1 LPAALNISDVEVNS
15 GVNMVS
21 RFRKLLAIAI
31 GGLGMI
37 AVASSSY
44 AAAPNRAES
53 DVVVAEAE
61 KLVAQA
67 GQSNPV
73 DTKLINA
80 AMVKLRTAIRI
91 DPRNDAAYVDLGFCY
106 SVMRDGVTA
115 VDMYRTAT
123 EMNPSGNNFIELADI
138 YLRVGDPEDA
148 LLAANAGIIKDPS
161 NARLYNAKGLALN
174 DLQRFG
180 EAQEAWEKALRLNPD
195 LKVAQA
201 NLDALNG
208 GNTGRGSIVKH
219 RQQPEPA
226 GAMH

>member
-1 LPAALNISDVEVNS
+1 MKTIYRVGGKLRLSLAVGIAIVAFAAM
-15 GVNMVS
+15 GT
-21 RFRKLLAIAI
+21 LAI
-31 GGLGMI
+31 
-37 AVASSSY
+37 ASSSY
-44 AAAPNRAES
+44 AAETNRPES
-53 DVVVAEAE
+53 DAVVAEAE

-67 GQSNPV
+67 GQADPV
-73 DTKLINA
+73 DTKLIHQ
-80 AMVKLRTAIRI
+80 AMDKLRTALKI

-106 SVMRDGVTA
+106 GVLRDGATA

-123 EMNPSGNNFIELADI
+123 DLNPSGSNFIELADI
-138 YLRVGDPEDA
+138 YMRVGDPQDA

-180 EAQEAWEKALRLNPD
+180 EAEDAWEKALRLNPD

-208 GNTGRGSIVKH
+208 GPSGRGSISKH
-219 RQQPEPA
+219 PA
-226 GAMH
+226 RAPASSPPQ